1 MKQKENL
8 EHKKTSKFDLLEPQY
23 SKSKNTK
30 LMTSFILSIIIII
43 MLCGYSMAKCIDEYI
58 IKGRMKIAEPI
69 LEIEN
74 NPIINITESQNYGE
88 YIFKIRNYNNKE
100 KVTETELKYYIEI
113 SPKLDNSIDLELY
126 QNEDKIELTDNKT
139 KYIKISK
146 EQKEEREYKIKITYD
161 KNTAEVGD
169 ILEQIQVKVHTEQEK
184 A

>member
-1 MKQKENL
+1 MKQKEK
-8 EHKKTSKFDLLEPQY
+8 H
-23 SKSKNTK
+23 K
-30 LMTSFILSIIIII
+30 LMAGFILSIIVII

-74 NPIINITESQNYGE
+74 NPIINITESQKYGE

-100 KVTETELKYYIEI
+100 KITETDLKYYIEI
-113 SPKLDNSIDLELY
+113 SPKLDSSIDLELY
-126 QNEDKIELTDNKT
+126 QNEDKIKLNDNKT
-139 KYIKISK
+139 EYIKISK
-146 EQKEEREYKIKITYD
+146 DQKEEREYKIKITYD
-161 KNTAEVGD
+161 KNNTAEVGD

>member
-1 MKQKENL
+1 MKQKEK
-8 EHKKTSKFDLLEPQY
+8 H
-23 SKSKNTK
+23 K
-30 LMTSFILSIIIII
+30 LMAGFILSIIVII

-100 KVTETELKYYIEI
+100 KITETDLKYYIEI
-113 SPKLDNSIDLELY
+113 SPKLDNSINLELY
-126 QNEDKIELTDNKT
+126 QNEDEIKLTDNKT
-139 KYIKISK
+139 EYIKISK
-146 EQKEEREYKIKITYD
+146 DQKEEREYKIKILYD
-161 KNTAEVGD
+161 KSNKIAVED
-169 ILEQIQVKVHTEQEK
+169 ILEKIQVKVHTEQEK

>member
-1 MKQKENL
+1 MKQKEN
-8 EHKKTSKFDLLEPQY
+8 
-23 SKSKNTK
+23 NK
-30 LMTSFILSIIIII
+30 LMTSFILSIIVII

-74 NPIINITESQNYGE
+74 DPIINITESQNYGE

-100 KVTETELKYYIEI
+100 KITETDLKYYIEI
-113 SPKLDNSIDLELY
+113 SPKLDSSIDLELY
-126 QNEDKIELTDNKT
+126 QNEDEIKLNDNKT
-139 KYIKISK
+139 EYIKISK
-146 EQKEEREYKIKITYD
+146 DQKEEREYKIKITYD
-161 KNTAEVGD
+161 KNNTAEVGD

>member
-1 MKQKENL
+1 MKHKEN
-8 EHKKTSKFDLLEPQY
+8 
-23 SKSKNTK
+23 NK
-30 LMTSFILSIIIII
+30 LMTSFILSIIVII

-74 NPIINITESQNYGE
+74 DPIINITESQNYGE

-100 KVTETELKYYIEI
+100 KITETDLKYYIEI
-113 SPKLDNSIDLELY
+113 SPKLDNSINLELY
-126 QNEDKIELTDNKT
+126 QNEDEIKLTDNKT
-139 KYIKISK
+139 EYIKISK
-146 EQKEEREYKIKITYD
+146 DQKEEREYKIKITYD
-161 KNTAEVGD
+161 KNNTVEVGD

>member
-1 MKQKENL
+1 MKQKGN
-8 EHKKTSKFDLLEPQY
+8 
-23 SKSKNTK
+23 NK
-30 LMTSFILSIIIII
+30 LMTGFILSIIVII

-58 IKGRMKIAEPI
+58 IKGKMKIAEPI

-100 KVTETELKYYIEI
+100 KITETDLKYYIEI
-113 SPKLDNSIDLELY
+113 SPKLDNSINLELY
-126 QNEDKIELTDNKT
+126 QNEDEIKLTDNKT
-139 KYIKISK
+139 EYIKISK
-146 EQKEEREYKIKITYD
+146 DQKEEREYKIKITYD
-161 KNTAEVGD
+161 KNNTVEVGD

>member
-1 MKQKENL
+1 
-8 EHKKTSKFDLLEPQY
+8 
-23 SKSKNTK
+23 
-30 LMTSFILSIIIII
+30 

-74 NPIINITESQNYGE
+74 NPIINITESQKYGE

-100 KVTETELKYYIEI
+100 KITETDLKYYIEI
-113 SPKLDNSIDLELY
+113 SPKLDNSINLELY
-126 QNEDKIELTDNKT
+126 QNEDEIKLTDNKT
-139 KYIKISK
+139 EYIKISK
-146 EQKEEREYKIKITYD
+146 DQKEEREYKIKITYD
-161 KNTAEVGD
+161 KNNTVEVGD

>member
-1 MKQKENL
+1 MKQKGN
-8 EHKKTSKFDLLEPQY
+8 
-23 SKSKNTK
+23 NK
-30 LMTSFILSIIIII
+30 LMTGFILSIIVII

-100 KVTETELKYYIEI
+100 KITETDLKYYIEI
-113 SPKLDNSIDLELY
+113 SPKLDNSINLELY
-126 QNEDKIELTDNKT
+126 QNEDEIKLTDNKT
-139 KYIKISK
+139 EYIKISK
-146 EQKEEREYKIKITYD
+146 DQKEEREYKIKITYD
-161 KNTAEVGD
+161 KNNTVEFGD

>member
-1 MKQKENL
+1 MKHKEN
-8 EHKKTSKFDLLEPQY
+8 
-23 SKSKNTK
+23 NK
-30 LMTSFILSIIIII
+30 LMTSFILSIIVII

-74 NPIINITESQNYGE
+74 NPIINITESQKYGE

-100 KVTETELKYYIEI
+100 KITETDLKYYIEI
-113 SPKLDNSIDLELY
+113 SPKLDNSINLELY
-126 QNEDKIELTDNKT
+126 QNEDEIKLTDNKT
-139 KYIKISK
+139 EYIKISK
-146 EQKEEREYKIKITYD
+146 DQKEEREYKIKITYD
-161 KNTAEVGD
+161 KNNTVEVGD

>member
-1 MKQKENL
+1 MKQKGN
-8 EHKKTSKFDLLEPQY
+8 
-23 SKSKNTK
+23 NK
-30 LMTSFILSIIIII
+30 LMTGFILSIIVII

-100 KVTETELKYYIEI
+100 KITETDLKYYIEI
-113 SPKLDNSIDLELY
+113 SPKLDNSINLELY
-126 QNEDKIELTDNKT
+126 QNEDEIKLTDNKT
-139 KYIKISK
+139 EYIKISK
-146 EQKEEREYKIKITYD
+146 DQKEEREYKIKITYD
-161 KNTAEVGD
+161 KNNTVEVED
-169 ILEQIQVKVHTEQEK
+169 ILEKIQVKVHTEQEK

>member
-1 MKQKENL
+1 MKQKEN
-8 EHKKTSKFDLLEPQY
+8 
-23 SKSKNTK
+23 NK
-30 LMTSFILSIIIII
+30 LMTSFILSIIVII

-74 NPIINITESQNYGE
+74 NPIINITESQKYGE

-100 KVTETELKYYIEI
+100 KITETDLKYYIEI
-113 SPKLDNSIDLELY
+113 SPKLDNSINLELY
-126 QNEDKIELTDNKT
+126 EDEIKLTDNKT
-139 KYIKISK
+139 EYIKISK
-146 EQKEEREYKIKITYD
+146 DQKEEREYKIKITYD
-161 KNTAEVGD
+161 KNNTVEVGD

>member
-1 MKQKENL
+1 MKQKGN
-8 EHKKTSKFDLLEPQY
+8 
-23 SKSKNTK
+23 NK
-30 LMTSFILSIIIII
+30 LMTGFILSIIVII

-100 KVTETELKYYIEI
+100 KITETDLKYYIEI
-113 SPKLDNSIDLELY
+113 SPKLDNSINLELY
-126 QNEDKIELTDNKT
+126 QNEDEIKLTDNKT
-139 KYIKISK
+139 EYIKISK
-146 EQKEEREYKIKITYD
+146 DQKEEREYKIKILYD
-161 KNTAEVGD
+161 KSNKIAVED
-169 ILEQIQVKVHTEQEK
+169 ILEKIQVKVHTEQEK

>member
-1 MKQKENL
+1 MKQKEN
-8 EHKKTSKFDLLEPQY
+8 
-23 SKSKNTK
+23 NK
-30 LMTSFILSIIIII
+30 LMTSFILSIIVII

-58 IKGRMKIAEPI
+58 IKGKMKIAEPI

-100 KVTETELKYYIEI
+100 KITETDLKYYIEI
-113 SPKLDNSIDLELY
+113 SPKLDNSINLELY
-126 QNEDKIELTDNKT
+126 QNDDEIKLTDNKT
-139 KYIKISK
+139 EYIKISK
-146 EQKEEREYKIKITYD
+146 DQKEEREYKIKITYD
-161 KNTAEVGD
+161 KNNTVEVGD

>member
-1 MKQKENL
+1 MKQKE
-8 EHKKTSKFDLLEPQY
+8 
-23 SKSKNTK
+23 KNK
-30 LMTSFILSIIIII
+30 LMAGFILSIIVII

-74 NPIINITESQNYGE
+74 NPIINITESQKYGE

-100 KVTETELKYYIEI
+100 KITETDLKYYIEI
-113 SPKLDNSIDLELY
+113 SPKLDSSIDFELY
-126 QNEDKIELTDNKT
+126 QNEDEIKLTDNKT
-139 KYIKISK
+139 EYIKISK
-146 EQKEEREYKIKITYD
+146 DQKEEREYKIKITYD
-161 KNTAEVGD
+161 KNNTVEVGD

>member
-1 MKQKENL
+1 MKQKGN
-8 EHKKTSKFDLLEPQY
+8 
-23 SKSKNTK
+23 NK
-30 LMTSFILSIIIII
+30 LMTGFILSIIVII

-100 KVTETELKYYIEI
+100 KITETDLKYYIEI
-113 SPKLDNSIDLELY
+113 SPKLDNSINLELY
-126 QNEDKIELTDNKT
+126 QNEDEIKLNDNKT
-139 KYIKISK
+139 EYIKISK
-146 EQKEEREYKIKITYD
+146 DQKEEREYKIKITYD
-161 KNTAEVGD
+161 KNNTAEVGD

>member
-1 MKQKENL
+1 MKQKE
-8 EHKKTSKFDLLEPQY
+8 
-23 SKSKNTK
+23 KNK
-30 LMTSFILSIIIII
+30 LMAGFILSIIVII

-74 NPIINITESQNYGE
+74 NPIINITESQKYGE

-100 KVTETELKYYIEI
+100 KITETDLKYYIEI
-113 SPKLDNSIDLELY
+113 SPKLDSSIDLELY
-126 QNEDKIELTDNKT
+126 QNEDEIKLTDNKT
-139 KYIKISK
+139 EYIKISK
-146 EQKEEREYKIKITYD
+146 DQKEEREYKIKITYD
-161 KNTAEVGD
+161 KNNTVEVGD

>member
-1 MKQKENL
+1 MKQKEN
-8 EHKKTSKFDLLEPQY
+8 
-23 SKSKNTK
+23 NK
-30 LMTSFILSIIIII
+30 LMTSFILSIIVII

-74 NPIINITESQNYGE
+74 NPIINITESQKYGE

-100 KVTETELKYYIEI
+100 KITETDLKYYIEI
-113 SPKLDNSIDLELY
+113 SPKLDSSIDLELY
-126 QNEDKIELTDNKT
+126 QNEDEIKLNDNKT
-139 KYIKISK
+139 EYIKISK
-146 EQKEEREYKIKITYD
+146 DQKEEREYKIKITYD
-161 KNTAEVGD
+161 KNNTVEVGD

>member
-1 MKQKENL
+1 MKQKEK
-8 EHKKTSKFDLLEPQY
+8 H
-23 SKSKNTK
+23 K
-30 LMTSFILSIIIII
+30 LMAGFILSIIVII

-74 NPIINITESQNYGE
+74 NPIINITESQKYGE

-100 KVTETELKYYIEI
+100 KITETDLKYYIEI
-113 SPKLDNSIDLELY
+113 SPKLDSSIDLELY
-126 QNEDKIELTDNKT
+126 QNEDEIKLTDNKT
-139 KYIKISK
+139 EYIKISK
-146 EQKEEREYKIKITYD
+146 DQKEEREYKIKITYD
-161 KNTAEVGD
+161 KNNTAEVGD